1 MSIDKN
7 QRLGYDRF
15 GKRAKDR
22 EEEKF
27 HKITKKRELHEVRI
41 VEAKQQLLS
50 TTEISK
56 IHSIIGAGKEATVL
70 LAIDAQEQF
79 VCAKVFR
86 FFTSTIK
93 KRLKGTIH
101 LFPENMASIA
111 AKQEYWNLKEM
122 YDKGIPVPQPIKQK
136 DNILIMEFISDIDN
150 NETPAPL
157 VRDITLADPTETL
170 YDAVD
175 ILADL
180 FLKARFIHGDYS
192 EYNLMVGKQLITM
205 DVSQSV
211 QYNQKTFINT
221 PIRIRIDRAVDL
233 LKTDLMNLN
242 RYFQRRYKVAFN
254 TEEVLESIVN
264 ELPLKLQNF
273 LKERTLEI
281 YPGELF
287 STEVLHGKQSH
298 RNMMFFQR
306 SGRARQNPKQ

>member
-15 GKRAKDR
+15 GKREKDR

-27 HKITKKRELHEVRI
+27 HKITKKREIREIRI
-41 VEAKQQLLS
+41 VEAKQQLLAIP
-50 TTEISK
+50 EISK
-56 IHSIIGAGKEATVL
+56 IRSIIGAGKEATVL
-70 LAIDAQEQF
+70 LAIDTQEQF

-101 LFPENMASIA
+101 LFPEDMASIA

-122 YDKGIPVPQPIKQK
+122 YEKGIPVPQPIKLK
-136 DNILIMEFISDIDN
+136 DNILLMKFISDKI
-150 NETPAPL
+150 NEEKPAPL
-157 VRDITLADPTETL
+157 IRDITIADPTETL

-180 FLKARFIHGDYS
+180 FLKAQFIHGDYS
-192 EYNLMVGKQLITM
+192 EHNLMVGEQLITM

-233 LKTDLMNLN
+233 LKTDLINLN
-242 RYFQRRYKVAFN
+242 KYFQRRYKVFFN
-254 TEEVLESIVN
+254 TEEVLESIVK
-264 ELPLKLQNF
+264 ELPPRLKNF
-273 LKERTLEI
+273 LEEKTMEI
-281 YPGELF
+281 YPGEML
-287 STEVLHGKQSH
+287 STEVLNGKQSY
-298 RNMMFFQR
+298 RDMMVFQR
-306 SGRARQNPKQ
+306 SRRSRQKPKH